1 MTRGIALSEENETLE
16 VHTLADD
23 IDLLLEGFMDR
34 ICKATG
40 RTREELQRELEM
52 VELEEETQLESA
64 SDEKSTTITN
74 TTTGVA
80 LAEDFKYGLARIH

>member
-1 MTRGIALSEENETLE
+1 MAFHGLLQLLTLAGNKAGDSRNCALCEENETLE
-16 VHTLADD
+16 VHTLADE

-52 VELEEETQLESA
+52 VELEEET
-64 SDEKSTTITN
+64 
-74 TTTGVA
+74 
-80 LAEDFKYGLARIH
+80 

>member
-1 MTRGIALSEENETLE
+1 M
-16 VHTLADD
+16 ADE

-52 VELEEETQLESA
+52 VELEEET
-64 SDEKSTTITN
+64 
-74 TTTGVA
+74 
-80 LAEDFKYGLARIH
+80 